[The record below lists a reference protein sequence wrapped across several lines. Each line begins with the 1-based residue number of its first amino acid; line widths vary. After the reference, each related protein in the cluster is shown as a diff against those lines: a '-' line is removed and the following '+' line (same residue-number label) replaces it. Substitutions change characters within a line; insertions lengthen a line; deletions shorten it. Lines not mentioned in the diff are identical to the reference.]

1 MKLKQI
7 FALGVMAML
16 AVSCVTQ
23 KEMTYLRDA
32 DAAKADSINAHFTPQ
47 SEMIIRNGDML
58 TVFVSALDK
67 EAVAPYNLPTVVFNS
82 PGSTSV

>member
-1 MKLKQI
+1 
-7 FALGVMAML
+7 ML

-32 DAAKADSINAHFTPQ
+32 DSAKADSINAHFTPQ

-67 EAVAPYNLPTVVFNS
+67 EWNMFDFGADHSDVAVLH
-82 PGSTSV
+82 GR